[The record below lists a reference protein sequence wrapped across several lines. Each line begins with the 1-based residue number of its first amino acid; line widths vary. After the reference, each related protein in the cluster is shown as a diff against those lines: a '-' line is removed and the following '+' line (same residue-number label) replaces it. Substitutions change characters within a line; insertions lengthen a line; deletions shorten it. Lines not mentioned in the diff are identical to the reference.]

1 MVGVRPAVVVVED
14 HDGGDDAA
22 GHHEHDAVEVC
33 SDEGAVAGDGDD
45 LRHRV
50 QEYRQGQQDRHSWTV
65 DSDKCYVFQL
75 SNSIKY

>member
-1 MVGVRPAVVVVED
+1 MVGVWPAVVVVED

-65 DSDKCYVFQL
+65 TNDMC
-75 SNSIKY
+75 SNYQIRL